1 MRDAVVTTA
10 GSRIRWVEIPGAEPT
25 RVYVHGL
32 GASSPVY
39 YAAVT
44 HHPALAGR
52 RSLLIDL
59 LGFGIS
65 DRPADFGHT
74 LPEHADALAAAL
86 DAAGVRDA
94 EVIGHSMGGA
104 VAILLADRRPDLVAR
119 LVVAEAPL
127 DAKPTENPPAGSVFA
142 HTPETFLARGFA
154 ETLERVGPFWAATMR
169 LADPL
174 AVLGSAVG
182 LARNTT
188 PTVRETL
195 AKLTLPRTFL
205 AGDRGEE
212 LRDADG
218 LRAAGVRVVTIA
230 DSGHNV
236 MIDNPDAF
244 ARAVAGAA

>member
-1 MRDAVVTTA
+1 MHDAVVTPA
-10 GSRIRWVEIPGAEPT
+10 GSRIRWVEIAGEEPT

-44 HHPALAGR
+44 HHPALVGR
-52 RSLLIDL
+52 RSLLIDM

-65 DRPADFGHT
+65 DRPADFGYT
-74 LPEHADALAAAL
+74 LEEHAEALAAAL

-94 EVIGHSMGGA
+94 EVIGHSMGGS
-104 VAILLADRRPDLVAR
+104 VAIVLADRRPDLVSR

-127 DAKPTENPPAGSVFA
+127 DPWSTEDPSPQSIYAY
-142 HTPETFLARGFA
+142 TPETFLERGFV
-154 ETLERVGPFWAATMR
+154 ETLERVGPFWATTMR

-174 AVLGSAVG
+174 AVLGSAFG

-188 PTVRETL
+188 PTVRATL
-195 AKLTLPRTFL
+195 AKLSLPRTFL
-205 AGDRGEE
+205 VGDHGDEV
-212 LRDADG
+212 RDIEG
-218 LRAAGVRVVTIA
+218 LRAVGVRVTTIPN
-230 DSGHNV
+230 SGHNV

-244 ARAVAGAA
+244 ARAVAVAA